1 MNTNTELR
9 IRLRRG
15 DPMCGPFIK
24 TPHYQN
30 IEIAG
35 AAGMDFVV
43 LDAEHA
49 PFSVE
54 AIDRCLLGCAA
65 ASLPGLVRLPDA
77 EPSTILQ
84 VLDMGAAG
92 IVVPHV
98 VSATQARAAVAA
110 TRYRDGVRGF
120 SNSPRAGGYGR
131 LAMAEHLSLHDAAVS
146 VVCQIE
152 DPEAVDHVDEIAA
165 VSGVDCLF
173 IGRADLAVSYQ
184 ANSLDDERIERAI
197 DRTIQAGRAAGVTVG
212 MFLPDAG
219 AARRYADRGMRF
231 FILGSD
237 QSLLSSGLTQIA
249 RTFHAA

>member
-1 MNTNTELR
+1 MNTNTEFR

-49 PFSVE
+49 PFSIE
-54 AIDRCLLGCAA
+54 AIDRCLLGCAG

-92 IVVPHV
+92 IVVPHI

-131 LAMAEHLSLHDAAVS
+131 LAMAEHLRSHDAAVS

-173 IGRADLAVSYQ
+173 IGRADLAVSSRQIRSMTSVLNAPSRRDGPQ
-184 ANSLDDERIERAI
+184 ASPSVCFCLMR
-197 DRTIQAGRAAGVTVG
+197 
-212 MFLPDAG
+212 
-219 AARRYADRGMRF
+219 ARRGATPIAACAF
-231 FILGSD
+231 
-237 QSLLSSGLTQIA
+237 SSSVLTS
-249 RTFHAA
+249 RY